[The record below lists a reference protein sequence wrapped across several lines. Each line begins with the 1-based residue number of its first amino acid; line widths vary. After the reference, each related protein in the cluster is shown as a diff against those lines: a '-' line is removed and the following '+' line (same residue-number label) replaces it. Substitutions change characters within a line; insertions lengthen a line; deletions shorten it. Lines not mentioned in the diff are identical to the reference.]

1 MKKFSMIL
9 LVLAFGCKSVQTTS
23 DDVPVIFMSKT
34 ACLGTCPDY
43 DISIF
48 SNGAVLLNAR
58 QFVEMEGA
66 FKAKMSKEALNDL
79 IAEFTSGSFDS
90 FKTEYKSNRTDLP
103 TTKLTFN
110 HEGEKKT
117 ITDYDG
123 APEEL
128 KSLEAKVHSLIESLN
143 WKKAK

>member
-43 DISIF
+43 DISVF
-48 SNGAVLLNAR
+48 SNGVVMLNAR
-58 QFVEMEGA
+58 QFVEMEGT

-79 IAEFTSGSFDS
+79 IEDFTSSSFNS
-90 FKTEYKSNRTDLP
+90 FQTEYKSNRTDLP

-110 HEGEKKT
+110 SEGEKKT
-117 ITDYDG
+117 IIDYDG

-128 KSLEAKVHSLIESLN
+128 KSLEAKVHGLLETLN